1 MSKRTTKKRPT
12 ARAKSLKVRYV
23 QGGKHLSSQV
33 GLIPVIRFLDRLGFD
48 HLFRRHVDHERGPGT
63 TYQLVDMVF
72 LLVVGLIGGSCSI
85 QQSVLLWADGVL
97 RRVAGWK
104 RIPDDGTVGRVL
116 KEVKERHVN
125 GLESLVHALRRRV
138 WERAW
143 RSGRSQVGLFCQ
155 LWIDIDSTVK
165 TVYGRQEGSA
175 KGYNPHKRGA
185 RSYHPILAFCAQTKE
200 IVQGWL
206 RSGDAYTSNGVVEFV
221 KQMAAQMPGHC
232 RLVIRA
238 DSGFFSGALLS
249 WLEQNG
255 HGYLIKVKLK
265 GLGCVL
271 AGQTWTAI
279 GNGWEQCEFSYQ
291 AGSWDKAR
299 RMVAVRRRKQT
310 EPTHQDELFEAD
322 RYDDFCYITTEPLTP
337 WQTHKAYGQRAT
349 CETWIEEAKN
359 QMGLGHLKTADF
371 LANAVLFQSAIIAYN
386 TVRQMAL
393 LSGNATLRRW
403 EPQTIR
409 TFLVRVAGT
418 LLTGARQL
426 KIKLPDSHLHPKA
439 WEDWLALSAP
449 PG

>member
-1 MSKRTTKKRPT
+1 
-12 ARAKSLKVRYV
+12 V
-23 QGGKHLSSQV
+23 
-33 GLIPVIRFLDRLGFD
+33 
-48 HLFRRHVDHERGPGT
+48 E
-63 TYQLVDMVF
+63 
-72 LLVVGLIGGSCSI
+72 
-85 QQSVLLWADGVL
+85 
-97 RRVAGWK
+97 
-104 RIPDDGTVGRVL
+104 
-116 KEVKERHVN
+116 
-125 GLESLVHALRRRV
+125 
-138 WERAW
+138 
-143 RSGRSQVGLFCQ
+143 LFCQ

-165 TVYGRQEGSA
+165 TVYGEQEGSA

-185 RSYHPILAFCAQTKE
+185 RSYHPILAFCVQTKE
-200 IVQGWL
+200 ILQGRL
-206 RSGDAYTSNGVVEFV
+206 RSGDAYTSNGVVEFM
-221 KQMAAQMPGHC
+221 KQLAAQMPRHC

-238 DSGFFSGALLS
+238 DSGFFTGALLS

-265 GLGCVL
+265 GLVGLL
-271 AGQTWTAI
+271 AEQSWTVM
-279 GNGWEQCEFSYQ
+279 GNGWEHCEFTYQ

-299 RMVAVRRRKQT
+299 RMVAVRRRKEPEQT
-310 EPTHQDELFEAD
+310 CQDELFESD
-322 RYDDFCYITTEPLTP
+322 QYDYFCYVTSEPLTP
-337 WQTHKAYGQRAT
+337 WQAHKTYGQRAT

-426 KIKLPDSHLHPKA
+426 KIKLPDSHLHPKV
-439 WEDWLALSAP
+439 WDDWLALSAL